1 MNSPFDKGDLLD
13 FPQLFPKFPSG
24 NQPLIKQQGVLPDRV
39 VEWLAARDLLK
50 PFQGQK
56 TTPFLQDPLYAQMF
70 LRSAINQGY
79 TPKDLGVDVRNS
91 RIVSIPFTAKDGT
104 RYPSQGEPS
113 FIPGQPL
120 VNTIKGMN
128 SSVVNDRFADR
139 KRVYS
144 KYNDEVLNTFGS
156 ESLEEILAYIDN
168 LPVARGTIDGR
179 WVTPLQ
185 ADARIP
191 VLYEAAKSVDNR
203 NIPRGVAPN
212 IPPDIEGTAKNVL
225 VNPGYVSSRLVEPEK
240 MKRFSYSKLQDPAS
254 TLVYVGVGKGT
265 VGKYNTHEW
274 ASSPKILVRPDSPYV
289 RSGVAPTIN
298 SSVGLLREPDAYT
311 PTVAMVR
318 PATTAS
324 PALYVNP
331 FDPSNP
337 NTGYLREAL
346 QEGRAN
352 IQDLTH
358 RTPFTSRQPISHPYT
373 DGGGRLVIPPLT
385 PDRASK
391 RFDGLQLSGV
401 APHEAVPIFISEGK
415 LSSRV
420 YGQPS
425 PETVE
430 LIKQRNRGLNSVN
443 VHAMEHFGDISW
455 DDIVPASL
463 RRYEERWLSPRDIAR
478 QVLSMDTADKRQME
492 AADSVFTN
500 RSYKVNEEI
509 ERQAQNLYDALIA
522 NKDDERFLFRL
533 HPTQATPEMIDY
545 YDTVSKVYG
554 APRDESISYK
564 DPNPQFGRAMEPLPI
579 KKDLPPPANLRKG
592 SRFTG
597 YDYSDIPSGKQ
608 GLSNYNRLLNRFN

>member
-1 MNSPFDKGDLLD
+1 
-13 FPQLFPKFPSG
+13 
-24 NQPLIKQQGVLPDRV
+24 
-39 VEWLAARDLLK
+39 
-50 PFQGQK
+50 
-56 TTPFLQDPLYAQMF
+56 MF
-70 LRSAINQGY
+70 LKSAINQGY
-79 TPKDLGVDVRNS
+79 APKDLGVDVKNS

-104 RYPSQGEPS
+104 RYPSQREPS

-128 SSVVNDRFADR
+128 SSVVSDRFADR

-203 NIPRGVAPN
+203 NISRGAAPN

-225 VNPGYVSSRLVEPEK
+225 VNPGYISSRLVEPEK

-265 VGKYNTHEW
+265 VGKYSTHEW
-274 ASSPKILVRPDSPYV
+274 ASSPTISVRPDSLYV

-311 PTVAMVR
+311 PTVAMVK

-324 PALYVNP
+324 PALYINP

-358 RTPFTSRQPISHPYT
+358 RTPFTSRQPMAHPYM
-373 DGGGRLVIPPLT
+373 DSWFEGKLVIPPLT
-385 PDRASK
+385 PDRESK
-391 RFDGLQLSGV
+391 RLDGLQLLGV
-401 APHEAVPIFISEGK
+401 APHEAVPIFVSEGK
-415 LSSRV
+415 LPSRV

-425 PETVE
+425 SETVE
-430 LIKQRNRGLNSVN
+430 LIKQRNRGLNC
-443 VHAMEHFGDISW
+443 
-455 DDIVPASL
+455 
-463 RRYEERWLSPRDIAR
+463 
-478 QVLSMDTADKRQME
+478 
-492 AADSVFTN
+492 
-500 RSYKVNEEI
+500 
-509 ERQAQNLYDALIA
+509 
-522 NKDDERFLFRL
+522 
-533 HPTQATPEMIDY
+533 
-545 YDTVSKVYG
+545 
-554 APRDESISYK
+554 
-564 DPNPQFGRAMEPLPI
+564 
-579 KKDLPPPANLRKG
+579 
-592 SRFTG
+592 
-597 YDYSDIPSGKQ
+597 
-608 GLSNYNRLLNRFN
+608 